1 LPFGK
6 VFLIKTREP
15 SKYTR
20 TFSIFF
26 SAVGTFKTGVV
37 PVELLL
43 GAMEE
48 ELGATDEELGAT
60 DEELGATDEELGTAE
75 EELGGGGGGGEV
87 PPTIATFR
95 AGGGISISLAM

>member
-1 LPFGK
+1 MPFGK

-60 DEELGATDEELGTAE
+60 DEELGTAE